1 MVPFCA
7 LKGVHW
13 RLRVLLRFR
22 NSEER
27 RNSSEIDDLIE
38 ANPGVIT
45 NANGSNSTGF
55 LKRTGESSRAA
66 LVRCI
71 FGGGEL

>member
-1 MVPFCA
+1 MVRFCA

-38 ANPGVIT
+38 SELGCYYQLDGVSEE
-45 NANGSNSTGF
+45 NGGVVEGSIS
-55 LKRTGESSRAA
+55 
-66 LVRCI
+66 
-71 FGGGEL
+71 